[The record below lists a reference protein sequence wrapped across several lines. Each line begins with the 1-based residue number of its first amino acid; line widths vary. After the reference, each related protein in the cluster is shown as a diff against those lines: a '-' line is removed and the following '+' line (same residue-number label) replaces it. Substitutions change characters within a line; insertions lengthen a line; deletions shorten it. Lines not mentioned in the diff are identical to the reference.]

1 MTTFTVRFE
10 ELKKKKKIKL
20 AEVAYDFIKEAII
33 YNKFLPGEPLSENM
47 LANLL
52 EMSRTPVREALKE
65 LHKEELVDIFPE
77 RGTFVKQISIKDIR
91 EIFAVR
97 RALECLA
104 VETALNNISK
114 EEIGEMKQQWEKF
127 LEDFKSKKELDLK
140 LVSQMDNQLH
150 KLLIDRS
157 KNDHIKKIIHMLNLR
172 ILRYQGLSAK
182 TLGRIDETINQ
193 HLEILHYMKKRDLF
207 GLSAVL
213 KKHIEMA
220 VENIVRNYSDE
231 PMV

>member
-1 MTTFTVRFE
+1 MNIFAVRFE
-10 ELKKKKKIKL
+10 ELKKKRKKKL
-20 AEVAYDFIKEAII
+20 AEIAYDFIKEAII
-33 YNKFLPGEPLSENM
+33 YNKFLPGEPLSETM

-65 LHKEELVDIFPE
+65 LRKEELVDIFPE